1 MLFTPAFF
9 EQIISTVSE
18 GLFVVDANG
27 VVLLCNPAF
36 ERLTGYSRAECVG
49 TSCVRLGCDMC
60 NKSREDGGEAWC
72 VMFSSKVEDRKQC
85 TIRHKNGA
93 WLPVIKNARTLRMEG
108 GGMCVV
114 ETLTDI
120 SGLLERERRIV
131 ELSRLLETETGLEGL
146 IGTAPVMQNVYRILE
161 RAAASDAPVLLL
173 GESGTGKELAAHAVH
188 KLSARRERPY
198 VSVNCAALNEAVLE
212 SELFGHVRGAFT
224 GADRDREGR
233 FGAADKGTLF
243 LDEIGDTPL
252 MTQIK
257 LLRVLET
264 GRYEAVGENISRT
277 ADVRLVAATNRP
289 LEHLVRQGLF
299 REDLLFR
306 IKVIPVRLPPLRE
319 HMEDLPLLAGH
330 LLERIARRKKI
341 PAPELTA
348 PALEFLYAHSWPGN
362 VRELRNALEYAV
374 ALAGSQPIGAEHLP
388 SFSSREPTLVREL
401 GALRDAGGWEEHVP
415 PPAGIN
421 ARETVLTALE
431 ACGGNMSR
439 AAQVLGIHRST
450 LHARL
455 HRLGIRRGVYA

>member
-1 MLFTPAFF
+1 MLITPAFF
-9 EQIISTVSE
+9 EQLISTMSE
-18 GLFVVDANG
+18 GLFVVGADG
-27 VVLLCNPAF
+27 VILLCNPAF

-60 NKSREDGGEAWC
+60 KKARDDGGEAWC
-72 VMFSSKVEDRKQC
+72 VMFSAKTEDRKQC
-85 TIRHKNGA
+85 TIRHKDGA

-108 GGMCVV
+108 EGMCVV

-120 SGLLERERRIV
+120 SGLLEREQRIV
-131 ELSRLLETETGLEGL
+131 ELSRLLETEIGLEGL
-146 IGTAPVMQNVYRILE
+146 IGTAPVMRHIYRILE
-161 RAAASDAPVLLL
+161 QSAASDAPVLLL

-188 KLSARRERPY
+188 KLSARRDQPY
-198 VSVNCAALNEAVLE
+198 VSVHCAALNEAVLE

-224 GADRDREGR
+224 GANRDREGR

-252 MTQIK
+252 MTQVK

-264 GRYEAVGENISRT
+264 GRYEAVGENISRV

-299 REDLLFR
+299 REDLFFR
-306 IKVIPVRLPPLRE
+306 INVIPIRLPPLRE

-330 LLERIARRKKI
+330 LLERIAKRKKI
-341 PAPELTA
+341 EAPKLTV
-348 PALEFLYAHSWPGN
+348 PALDLLYAHSWPGN

-374 ALAGSQPIGAEHLP
+374 AQAGSQSIGAEHLP
-388 SFSSREPTLVREL
+388 PFSSHASVLARERGVV
-401 GALRDAGGWEEHVP
+401 RDAGKGEEQLP
-415 PPAGIN
+415 PSAEEN
-421 ARETVLTALE
+421 ARETVLTALD
-431 ACGGNMSR
+431 ACNGNISC
-439 AAQVLGIHRST
+439 AARLLGIHRST

-455 HRLGIRRGVYA
+455 HRLGIRRGTHI

>member
-1 MLFTPAFF
+1 VITPAFF
-9 EQIISTVSE
+9 EQLISTMNE

-27 VVLLCNPAF
+27 VILLCNPAF

-49 TSCVRLGCDMC
+49 ASCVLLGCDMC
-60 NKSREDGGEAWC
+60 KKSREDGGDAWC
-72 VMFSSKVEDRKQC
+72 VMFSAKTEDCKQC
-85 TIRHKNGA
+85 TIRHKDGA
-93 WLPVIKNARTLRMEG
+93 WLPVIKNARTLRMEDG
-108 GGMCVV
+108 DMCVV

-131 ELSRLLETETGLEGL
+131 ELSRLLETEIGLEGL
-146 IGTAPVMQNVYRILE
+146 IGTAPVMQHMYRILE
-161 RAAASDAPVLLL
+161 QAAASDAPVLLL

-188 KLSARRERPY
+188 KLSARRGRPY

-252 MTQIK
+252 MTQVK

-264 GRYEAVGENISRT
+264 GRYEAVGENISRI

-299 REDLLFR
+299 REDLFFR
-306 IKVIPVRLPPLRE
+306 INVIPIRLPPLRE
-319 HMEDLPLLAGH
+319 HMEDLPLLAAH
-330 LLERIARRKKI
+330 LLERIARRKKRE
-341 PAPELTA
+341 APKLTV
-348 PALEFLYAHSWPGN
+348 PALELLYAHSWPGN
-362 VRELRNALEYAV
+362 VRELKNALEYAV
-374 ALAGSQPIGAEHLP
+374 AQAGTQSIGAEHLP
-388 SFSSREPTLVREL
+388 SFSSHAS
-401 GALRDAGGWEEHVP
+401 ALALERGVMRGAGGREEHLP
-415 PPAGIN
+415 PPAVES
-421 ARETVLTALE
+421 ARKTVLTALD
-431 ACGGNMSR
+431 ACDGSISC
-439 AAQVLGIHRST
+439 AARLLGIHRST

-455 HRLGIRRGVYA
+455 HRLGIRRGAYI